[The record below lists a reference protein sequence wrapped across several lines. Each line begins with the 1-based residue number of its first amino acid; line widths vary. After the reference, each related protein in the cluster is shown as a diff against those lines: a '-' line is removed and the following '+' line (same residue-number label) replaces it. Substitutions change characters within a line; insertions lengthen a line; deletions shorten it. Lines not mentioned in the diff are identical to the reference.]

1 MDSDLPGQGV
11 LEAEN
16 LKSLDILGFSAHSPL
31 VTLAD
36 SSVSALLNIMGM
48 FPSNACEGVLRFLEK
63 VAYVVHAL

>member
-31 VTLAD
+31 RPWQTPQSL
-36 SSVSALLNIMGM
+36 
-48 FPSNACEGVLRFLEK
+48 
-63 VAYVVHAL
+63 HH